1 MLDSI
6 LDFIYK
12 INSFNLGI
20 GIYIFYILFG
30 KHIIDTYTKSNIS
43 KSKIDTN
50 EEKTPILDKITYTK
64 SKIAKLKL
72 DTNDEMMS
80 YISKIKFDS
89 NEENMIFLDKLIGY
103 TKSNISK
110 KKLDANEENM
120 AFLDRLIKYSNSN
133 ISKTK
138 VDTNK
143 EKKLDIKVNNQKI
156 KFITDPN
163 YNPYDDDSDEENNR
177 LINEQNILLEMKY
190 TQEMNEQNRIWDEYN
205 RAKEL
210 NSYKNQ
216 SWYILGYPSERA
228 YTNAV
233 FSGTYLKNNN
243 RKR

>member
-30 KHIIDTYTKSNIS
+30 RHIIDTYTKSNIS
-43 KSKIDTN
+43 K
-50 EEKTPILDKITYTK
+50 
-64 SKIAKLKL
+64 
-72 DTNDEMMS
+72 
-80 YISKIKFDS
+80 
-89 NEENMIFLDKLIGY
+89 
-103 TKSNISK
+103 
-110 KKLDANEENM
+110 
-120 AFLDRLIKYSNSN
+120 
-133 ISKTK
+133 TK
-138 VDTNK
+138 VDTNE

-163 YNPYDDDSDEENNR
+163 YNPYDYYDDSDEENNR
-177 LINEQNILLEMKY
+177 LINEQNILSEMKY